1 MDENYFKI
9 FLLKLKTLIEELYAG
24 LNKNIIHINISL
36 KLKNFQKFNI
46 LKFSEKLHFNKENTI
61 HVIHFN
67 YFNT

>member
-36 KLKNFQKFNI
+36 KLNNFQKFNI

-61 HVIHFN
+61 RDIF
-67 YFNT
+67 

>member
-61 HVIHFN
+61 RDIF
-67 YFNT
+67 